1 MSDNTGNYSISRL
14 SPQPSCLPLVP
25 ISCVALHLAI
35 TGGHTTVVS
44 LLLSLGAHFS
54 EEEKRKISAVD
65 V

>member
-1 MSDNTGNYSISRL
+1 MSDNTGNST
-14 SPQPSCLPLVP
+14 SPFLPNLLVYHLCH
-25 ISCVALHLAI
+25 SSVALHLAI